1 MLCPECRNET
11 HSKNKGLIRHRIC
24 RSCGYEFTTIEVLYE
39 PMSTKEKLEKFMR
52 DRKRNTDT
60 ATLSAYFMVAAKT
73 INRLMRELE
82 LEGKITSNKGKGG
95 KNIWQ
100 WNYGVAVPP
109 KPAPVRPIE
118 PAPVVG
124 QRTKETQSYPHIR
137 GYDD

>member
-1 MLCPECRNET
+1 
-11 HSKNKGLIRHRIC
+11 
-24 RSCGYEFTTIEVLYE
+24 
-39 PMSTKEKLEKFMR
+39 MSTKEKLEKFMR

-73 INRLMRELE
+73 INRLMKELE
-82 LEGKITSNKGKGG
+82 LEGKVTSNKGKGG

-100 WNYGVAVPP
+100 WNYAVAVPP

-118 PAPVVG
+118 PAPIVRKTIPS
-124 QRTKETQSYPHIR
+124 QPSYPHIR